1 MSMKKENQ
9 MYVLIGLVVLLGA
22 IFYWNRTSAGG
33 ADTVVAGNVKF
44 EPLKVEDPQLR
55 LDLLDKVR
63 DTEYKGSNHNIFSY
77 APPAPPP
84 TKTKIQQAQVDVGPK
99 LPPPPPPL
107 NVPVTF
113 FGFSVNP
120 KTQRRLAFL
129 SANEDVFIVGEGGT
143 VLSRFR
149 LVKIGNGSA
158 DFEEISSG
166 RHATVAMTQ
175 PEEQQ

>member
-1 MSMKKENQ
+1 MSGKKQNQ
-9 MYVLIGLVVLLGA
+9 AYLLVGLVVLLVV
-22 IFYWNRTSAGG
+22 IFYWNRIGPGG

-77 APPAPPP
+77 APPPPP
-84 TKTKIQQAQVDVGPK
+84 KAAAKIQQAHVDVGPK

-107 NVPVTF
+107 TVPVTF

-120 KTQRRLAFL
+120 RTQRRLAFL
-129 SANEDVFIVGEGGT
+129 SANDQVYIVGEGGT
-143 VLSRFR
+143 VLTNFR

-158 DFEEISSG
+158 DFEEISTG
-166 RHATVAMTQ
+166 RHATVPMTQ

>member
-1 MSMKKENQ
+1 MANKKEQQ
-9 MYVLIGLVVLLGA
+9 MYLLIGLVVIFGA

-33 ADTVVAGNVKF
+33 AETVVAGNVKF

-77 APPAPPP
+77 APPPPP
-84 TKTKIQQAQVDVGPK
+84 PKVKAPVVHPNLGPQ

-107 NVPVTF
+107 QVPVSF
-113 FGFSVNP
+113 FGYSVNP

-129 SANEDVFIVGEGGT
+129 TANEDVIIVGEGGT

-149 LVKIGNGSA
+149 LIKIGNGSA
-158 DFEEISSG
+158 DFEEISTG
-166 RHATVAMTQ
+166 RHATVPMTQ

>member
-9 MYVLIGLVVLLGA
+9 IYVLIGLGVLLAA

-77 APPAPPP
+77 APPPAPAAPKVQRAP
-84 TKTKIQQAQVDVGPK
+84 VVVGPQ
-99 LPPPPPPL
+99 PPPPPQPL
-107 NVPVTF
+107 QVPVTF

-120 KTQRRLAFL
+120 RTQRRLAFL
-129 SANEDVFIVGEGGT
+129 SANDEVFIVGEGGT

-149 LVKIGNGSA
+149 LVKIGNGTA

-166 RHATVAMTQ
+166 RHATVPMTQ